1 MNIEEILEPVRKVY
15 PEIYQVIMAYLKG
28 EIPEEEIDIFIS
40 LLEKKNR
47 TEWIKQQKQSTRT

>member
-1 MNIEEILEPVRKVY
+1 MHIEEILEPVRKVY

-47 TEWIKQQKQSTRT
+47 TERIKQQKQSTRT